1 MVSGGPSWKETRRPP
16 GPCGREGVGLNRSG
30 FAKGRLDRRCGAVSV
45 SDGADFGQLDSSY
58 ILGLSIV
65 IL

>member
-16 GPCGREGVGLNRSG
+16 WPCGREGVGLKRSG

-45 SDGADFGQLDSSY
+45 SDGASSEDWIAHTFLVSQL
-58 ILGLSIV
+58 
-65 IL
+65 